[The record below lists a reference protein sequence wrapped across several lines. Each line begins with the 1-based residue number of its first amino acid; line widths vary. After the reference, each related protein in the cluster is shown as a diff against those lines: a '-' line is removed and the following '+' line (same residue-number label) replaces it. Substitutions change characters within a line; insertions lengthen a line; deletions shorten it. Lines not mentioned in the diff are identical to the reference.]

1 MYSVPILVVIT
12 RLSRKQQLLMG
23 ALAIGGMK
31 HQYLERTIDYRRA
44 IVYADPFKL
53 LSRVEFHFFYKCH
66 FSVFTLYIHF
76 IVSPIGHCNR

>member
-1 MYSVPILVVIT
+1 MYSVSILVVIT

-53 LSRVEFHFFYKCH
+53 LSRVEFHFSINVILAFLLCI
-66 FSVFTLYIHF
+66 SI
-76 IVSPIGHCNR
+76 S